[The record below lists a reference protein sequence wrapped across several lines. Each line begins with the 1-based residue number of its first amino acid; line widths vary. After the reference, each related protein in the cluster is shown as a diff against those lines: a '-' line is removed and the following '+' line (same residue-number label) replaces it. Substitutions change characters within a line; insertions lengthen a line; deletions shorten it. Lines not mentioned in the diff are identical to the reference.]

1 MNNTIYTL
9 RVFQGKETYDA
20 KGNVTSENNLMK
32 IESNTKQFDQF
43 LKAARNFYTRIEV
56 LKATDGKNEL
66 EIDPAMKSLLE
77 DCVKAPQKELSA
89 DEKRIKELEA
99 AVAQLM
105 AASQSKSVAKEVKT
119 ESTDDSE
126 LESLRLEYLQ
136 VLGEKPNH
144 LLKAGTLRKKIA
156 EFKESNPS

>member
-1 MNNTIYTL
+1 MSNTIYTL

-43 LKAARNFYTRIEV
+43 IKAARNFYTRIEV
-56 LKATDGKNEL
+56 IKATDGKNEIEL
-66 EIDPAMKSLLE
+66 DPAMKSLLE

-105 AASQSKSVAKEVKT
+105 AASESKPEKKEVKK
-119 ESTDDSE
+119 EGDDSE
-126 LESLRLEYLQ
+126 LESLRLEFFQLF
-136 VLGEKPNH
+136 GKKPQH
-144 LLKAGTLRKKIA
+144 LLKADALREKINEKKA
-156 EFKESNPS
+156 SL